1 MLEEVDRMPSAPYL
15 VNMPTDPRLLRVCR
29 AIIANPADCRDLDEL
44 ARAAGMGRRTFTRAF
59 KNETGMGVA
68 IWRQQARLVLALSL
82 LSAGQPI
89 TQVAFEVGYD
99 SPSAFTAMF
108 HRAFGVPPS
117 QFEVSA
123 SARTAAEAGRR
134 TH

>member
-1 MLEEVDRMPSAPYL
+1 MPSAPYL
-15 VNMPTDPRLLRVCR
+15 LNMPTDPRLLRVCR
-29 AIIANPADCRDLDEL
+29 GIIANPADCRDLDEW
-44 ARAAGMGRRTFTRAF
+44 AKAAGMGRRTFTRAF

-68 IWRQQARLVLALSL
+68 IWRQQARLVHALSL

-117 QFEVSA
+117 QFEVCS
-123 SARTAAEAGRR
+123 SARTAPEAVSRERGVGSV